1 MVLFTASIQAMH
13 KYWLSLIFWLL
24 LAGGLQAQQKK
35 YIYRDTAEEKIFV
48 EPAPGQAIE
57 APVQEPVQESNKRS
71 QVIVEPVEEDDSPL
85 VDDTERPD
93 TSLYFKYLYASKDT
107 VQYWK
112 SMKAF
117 AYAVYLDSLLRNRE
131 LKKKKIEQKQQERSS
146 NKSSSGESSSSDSVS
161 FDAAPGFFNSPFIT
175 VLLWILAGGFVLFII
190 YSLFLK
196 DGMFRRNTKST
207 AGTSS
212 GEMEAA
218 EVKPGTDMDNL
229 IAQALRDNNFR
240 LAVRYQYL
248 KNLHKLAEKGFVQYA
263 VDKTNYQY
271 VNELTNAGL
280 RNEFAG
286 ITLNYEYVWYG
297 EFEIDAVIYRKLET
311 GFTNL
316 YNKI

>member
-1 MVLFTASIQAMH
+1 MVLFTASIQTMH
-13 KYWLSLIFWLL
+13 KYWLSLVFWLL

-35 YIYRDTAEEKIFV
+35 YIYKDTAEEKIFV
-48 EPAPGQAIE
+48 EPAPEQVIE
-57 APVQEPVQESNKRS
+57 APAEESKKSS

-117 AYAVYLDSLLRNRE
+117 AYAAYLDSLLRNRGLE
-131 LKKKKIEQKQQERSS
+131 KKRQEQKKQERSS
-146 NKSSSGESSSSDSVS
+146 NKRSSTESSSSDIVT
-161 FDAAPGFFNSPFIT
+161 FDASPGFFSSPIIT

-196 DGMFRRNTKST
+196 DGMFRRNTKSV
-207 AGTSS
+207 AGNGSS
-212 GEMEAA
+212 EMNAE
-218 EVKPGTDMDNL
+218 EVKPGTDMDSL

-297 EFEIDAVIYRKLET
+297 EFDIDAIIYRKLET

>member
-35 YIYRDTAEEKIFV
+35 YIYKDTAEEKIFV
-48 EPAPGQAIE
+48 EPAPEQVIE
-57 APVQEPVQESNKRS
+57 APAEESKKSS

-117 AYAVYLDSLLRNRE
+117 AYAAYLDSLLRNRGLE
-131 LKKKKIEQKQQERSS
+131 KKRQEQKKQERSS
-146 NKSSSGESSSSDSVS
+146 NKRSSTESSSSDTVT
-161 FDAAPGFFNSPFIT
+161 FDASPGFFSSPIIT

-196 DGMFRRNTKST
+196 DGMFRRNTKSV
-207 AGTSS
+207 AGNGSS
-212 GEMEAA
+212 EMNAE
-218 EVKPGTDMDNL
+218 EVKPGTDMDSL

-297 EFEIDAVIYRKLET
+297 EFDIDAIIYRKLET
-311 GFTNL
+311 GFTSL

>member
-1 MVLFTASIQAMH
+1 MY
-13 KYWLSLIFWLL
+13 KYWLSMILWLL
-24 LAGGLQAQQKK
+24 VAGGLHAQQKK
-35 YIYRDTAEEKIFV
+35 YIYSDTAEEKIFTA
-48 EPAPGQAIE
+48 PAPEQVIE
-57 APVQEPVQESNKRS
+57 APAEEPGKSS

-85 VDDTERPD
+85 LDDNERPD
-93 TSLYFKYLYASKDT
+93 TSLYFKYLYTPKDT

-112 SMKAF
+112 NLPSF
-117 AYAVYLDSLLRNRE
+117 AYAAYLDSLLRNRE
-131 LKKKKIEQKQQERSS
+131 LEKKKIEQKKQERSS
-146 NKSSSGESSSSDSVS
+146 NRRSSGESSGSDTVT
-161 FDAAPGFFNSPFIT
+161 FDNKPGFFSSPAIN
-175 VLLWILAGGFVLFII
+175 VLLWILAGGFILFII

-196 DGMFRRNTKST
+196 DGMFRRNTKSS
-207 AGTSS
+207 AGIGS
-212 GEMEAA
+212 GGEEAE
-218 EVKPGTDMDNL
+218 EVKPGTDMDSL
-229 IAQALRDNNFR
+229 IAQAVRDKNFR

-297 EFEIDAVIYRKLET
+297 EFNIDETIYRKLET

>member
-13 KYWLSLIFWLL
+13 KYWLSLISVLL

-35 YIYRDTAEEKIFV
+35 YIYKDTVEEIKSAEPEQV
-48 EPAPGQAIE
+48 IE
-57 APVQEPVQESNKRS
+57 APVQDSKKSS
-71 QVIVEPVEEDDSPL
+71 QVIVEPVEEDASPL

-93 TSLYFKYLYASKDT
+93 TSLHFKYLYASADT
-107 VQYWK
+107 LAYWK
-112 SMKAF
+112 KMPAF
-117 AYAVYLDSLLRNRE
+117 GYAAYLDSLLRNRALE
-131 LKKKKIEQKQQERSS
+131 KKKLEQQQQERSS
-146 NKSSSGESSSSDSVS
+146 NKRSSTESSSSDTAT
-161 FDAAPGFFNSPFIT
+161 FDASPGFFNSPIIT
-175 VLLWILAGGFVLFII
+175 VLLWILAGGFILFII

-196 DGMFRRNTKST
+196 DGMFRRNTKSN
-207 AGTSS
+207 AGNGS
-212 GEMEAA
+212 GEMETE

-229 IAQALRDNNFR
+229 IAQALRDNNYR

-271 VNELTNAGL
+271 VSELTNAGL

-297 EFEIDAVIYRKLET
+297 EFEIDAIIYRKLET

>member
-1 MVLFTASIQAMH
+1 MALFTVSIQAMH
-13 KYWLSLIFWLL
+13 KYWLSLFLALL

-35 YIYRDTAEEKIFV
+35 YIYKDTAEEKIIT
-48 EPAPGQAIE
+48 EPAPEQVIE
-57 APVQEPVQESNKRS
+57 APVEETKKSS
-71 QVIVEPVEEDDSPL
+71 QVIVEPLEEDDTPL
-85 VDDTERPD
+85 VDETERPD

-112 SMKAF
+112 TMKSF
-117 AYAVYLDSLLRNRE
+117 AYAAYLDSLLRNRE
-131 LKKKKIEQKQQERSS
+131 TEKKKMEPQKQERSSS
-146 NKSSSGESSSSDSVS
+146 NKSSSGESSSADRGSI
-161 FDAAPGFFNSPFIT
+161 DASPGFFNSPVMT
-175 VLLWILAGGFVLFII
+175 VILWILAGGFILFII

-196 DGMFRRNTKST
+196 DGMFRRNTKSAT
-207 AGTSS
+207 ATSS
-212 GEMEAA
+212 SQMQEE
-218 EVKPGTDMDNL
+218 EVKPGTDMDSL
-229 IAQALRDNNFR
+229 IALALKDKNYR

-297 EFEIDAVIYRKLET
+297 EFNIDEMLYRKLET
-311 GFTNL
+311 GFTSL